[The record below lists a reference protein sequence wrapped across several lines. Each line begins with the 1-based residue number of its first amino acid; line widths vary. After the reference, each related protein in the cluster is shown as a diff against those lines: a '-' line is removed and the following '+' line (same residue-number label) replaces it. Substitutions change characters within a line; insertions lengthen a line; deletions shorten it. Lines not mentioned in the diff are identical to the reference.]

1 MLLPYLLFILGFIFL
16 IKGADYLVDGASSLA
31 KKLGLSPLFVG
42 LTIVAFGTSAPELF
56 VNIAASIEGSAGI
69 AIGNVVG
76 SNIANI
82 LLILGLSAMIYP
94 LRAKDS
100 TLRTE
105 IPLAFLAVLALLVSV
120 NDRLIDGLSFN
131 ALSRSEGLMFWLFF
145 IIFIYYTFGIIKNPN
160 KEKDEQIK
168 ERKGAMIALMISG
181 GLIALVFGS
190 KLIVDNGLIIA
201 SALGISEAL
210 VGLTLIAVGTSLPE
224 LATSAMAAYRKKP
237 DIAIGN
243 IVGSN
248 IFNIFFVLGTSS
260 LVRPIAFD
268 PALNFDIIATLLATF
283 GLLLA
288 FFVGKKKVLERWQ
301 GCGFLFLYLLYIV
314 YLINR
319 G

>member
-1 MLLPYLLFILGFIFL
+1 MLSYLLFVLGFIFL
-16 IKGADYLVDGASSLA
+16 IKGADWLVDGASSLA
-31 KKLGLSPLFVG
+31 KKLGLSPLFIG

-56 VNIAASIEGSAGI
+56 VNIVASFENSAGI
-69 AIGNVVG
+69 AIGNIVG

-82 LLILGLSAMIYP
+82 LLILGLSAIIYP

-105 IPLAFLAVLALLVSV
+105 IPLAFLAVLALLISV
-120 NDRLIDGLSFN
+120 NDRMIDGLSFN

-160 KEKDEQIK
+160 KEKDEIK
-168 ERKGAMIALMISG
+168 TKEQKASTIGLMILG
-181 GLIALVFGS
+181 GLAALVFGS

-201 SALGISEAL
+201 FALGISEAL

-224 LATSAMAAYRKKP
+224 LATSIVAAHKRKP

-243 IVGSN
+243 VVGSN

-260 LVRPIAFD
+260 LIRPIKFD
-268 PALNFDIIATLLATF
+268 PALNFDIVCTLLATF

-288 FFVGKKKVLERWQ
+288 FYVGKKKVLEKWQ
-301 GCGFLFLYLLYIV
+301 GCGFLLLYVLYIA
-314 YLINR
+314 YLIYR

>member
-1 MLLPYLLFILGFIFL
+1 MLSYLLFILGFVFL

-56 VNIAASIEGSAGI
+56 VNITASIEGSAGI
-69 AIGNVVG
+69 AIGNIVG

-160 KEKDEQIK
+160 KEKDEQVK
-168 ERKGAMIALMISG
+168 ERRGTMIALMISG
-181 GLIALVFGS
+181 GLAALVFGS

-288 FFVGKKKVLERWQ
+288 FFVGKRKVLERWQ
-301 GCGFLFLYLLYIV
+301 GCGFLFLYVLYIV
-314 YLINR
+314 YLVYR

>member
-1 MLLPYLLFILGFIFL
+1 MLSYLLFILGFVFL

-42 LTIVAFGTSAPELF
+42 LTIVAFGTSAPALF
-56 VNIAASIEGSAGI
+56 VNITASIEGSAGI
-69 AIGNVVG
+69 AIGNIVG

-160 KEKDEQIK
+160 KEKDEQVK
-168 ERKGAMIALMISG
+168 ERRGTMIALMISG
-181 GLIALVFGS
+181 GLAALVFGS

-288 FFVGKKKVLERWQ
+288 FFVGKRKVLERWQ
-301 GCGFLFLYLLYIV
+301 GCGFLFLYVLYIV
-314 YLINR
+314 YLVYR